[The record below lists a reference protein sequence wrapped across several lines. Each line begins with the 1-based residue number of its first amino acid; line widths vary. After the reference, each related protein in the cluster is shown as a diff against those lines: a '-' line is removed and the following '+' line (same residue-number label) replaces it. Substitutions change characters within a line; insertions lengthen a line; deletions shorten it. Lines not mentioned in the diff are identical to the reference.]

1 MKILLLTILPLFA
14 MSQPVDK
21 MLHFGAGYIIGS
33 ATSAMT
39 HNFKIN
45 NHIELGIGA
54 ATLAGL
60 GKELRDQY
68 VYQGFDIMDAVTTV
82 AGGVCGSLTIKIAL
96 NRHSNDTR
104 K

>member
-1 MKILLLTILPLFA
+1 MKTILITILPLFA

-33 ATSAMT
+33 ATSAT
-39 HNFKIN
+39 TYNFKIN
-45 NHIELGIGA
+45 NHIEIGIGA

-60 GKELRDQY
+60 GKELRDEHIY
-68 VYQGFDIMDAVTTV
+68 KGFDVMDAVATV

-96 NRHSNDTR
+96 TRHR
-104 K
+104 KKH

>member
-1 MKILLLTILPLFA
+1 MKTILLTILPLFA
-14 MSQPVDK
+14 MSQPIDK

-39 HNFKIN
+39 YNFKIN

-60 GKELRDQY
+60 GKEITDQY
-68 VYQGFDIMDAVTTV
+68 VYKGFDVMDAVATV
-82 AGGVCGSLTIKIAL
+82 AGGVCGTMCIKIAI
-96 NRHSNDTR
+96 NNDRYDSR

>member
-1 MKILLLTILPLFA
+1 MKTLFFTILPLFA

-33 ATSAMT
+33 ATSALT
-39 HNFKIN
+39 YDFKIN
-45 NHIELGIGA
+45 KHIEIGIGA

>member
-1 MKILLLTILPLFA
+1 MKTILITILPLFA

-33 ATSAMT
+33 ATSAIT
-39 HNFKIN
+39 YNFKIN
-45 NHIELGIGA
+45 NHIEIGIGA

-68 VYQGFDIMDAVTTV
+68 VYKGFDVMDAVATG
-82 AGGVCGSLTIKIAL
+82 AGGVCGILTIKIAL
-96 NRHSNDTR
+96 NKHSNDTR

>member
-1 MKILLLTILPLFA
+1 MKTLLLTILPFFA

-21 MLHFGAGYIIGS
+21 MLHFGAGYIVGS

-39 HNFKIN
+39 YNFKIN

-54 ATLAGL
+54 AAAVGL
-60 GKELRDQY
+60 GKEIYDQY
-68 VYQGFDIMDAVTTV
+68 KYKGFDPFDFIVT
-82 AGGVCGSLTIKIAL
+82 AQGGVYGSMCIKIAI
-96 NRHSNDTR
+96 NNDRYDSR

>member
-1 MKILLLTILPLFA
+1 MKTILLTILPLFA

-33 ATSAMT
+33 ATSAIT
-39 HNFKIN
+39 YDFKIN

-60 GKELRDQY
+60 GKEIRDQY
-68 VYQGFDIMDAVTTV
+68 VYQGFDVMDAVATV

-96 NRHSNDTR
+96 TRHR
-104 K
+104 KKH

>member
-1 MKILLLTILPLFA
+1 MKTLFFTILPLFA

-33 ATSAMT
+33 ATSAIT
-39 HNFKIN
+39 YNFKIN

-60 GKELRDQY
+60 GKELRDEH
-68 VYQGFDIMDAVTTV
+68 VYQGFDVMDAVATV

-96 NRHSNDTR
+96 NRHSNDIR
-104 K
+104 N